1 VLGGEE
7 RVPTLLYNGYAE
19 EVASLYAGL
28 EESERL
34 FM

>member
-1 VLGGEE
+1 VLGTDE
-7 RVPTLLYNGYAE
+7 RVATLLYNGYAE
-19 EVASLYAGL
+19 EIASLYTGL